1 MGIRISP
8 AEGDPVALRKMQARA
23 REQEKARK
31 AKGKGKNK
39 KKSNQTLKK
48 ELRALISQL

>member
-8 AEGDPVALRKMQARA
+8 AEGDPVALEKMR
-23 REQEKARK
+23 EKARK